1 MVDIVACP
9 PGAICDPIWD
19 ELVIGG
25 TVWLW
30 LLILVLIILIATMGL
45 WIYRHMKMAP
55 LNEFV
60 DAVRLGLQQT
70 LEFNVNRSFYIRALD
85 YSDRVL
91 SYIDE
96 NKISRWFVQSV
107 KSAGRLG
114 GISAYIV
121 GDDFDQTKD
130 PVVEMAVCIASEQ
143 WNKKYGEKFVDSA
156 GNTVEGY
163 PIIDYKSWAE
173 LLNRGL
179 LEIEFP
185 DGVRIPVY
193 APYDPLLIHKYTP
206 KHQGAAMTG
215 AEIVQEAKDLRA
227 GSPEEK
233 GFKQYLPLAAAGTV
247 VILGLIFTFMMV
259 TK

>member
-1 MVDIVACP
+1 MVDVVACP
-9 PGAICDPIWD
+9 PNAICDPLWD
-19 ELVIGG
+19 TFIMGG

-30 LLILVLIILIATMGL
+30 LLILILIILIATMGL
-45 WIYRHMKMAP
+45 WVYRHMKMAP
-55 LNEFV
+55 LNEFC

-96 NKISRWFVQSV
+96 NKVSRWFVQSV

-121 GDDFDQTKD
+121 GDDSDQTKD
-130 PVVEMAVCIASEQ
+130 PIVEMAVYIAAKD
-143 WNKKYGEKFVDSA
+143 WNTKYGESFIDSK
-156 GNTVEGY
+156 GVNVEGY

-173 LLNRGL
+173 LLKRGL
-179 LEIEFP
+179 LEIEYP
-185 DGVRIPVY
+185 PGIPIPVY
-193 APYDPLLIHKYTP
+193 APYDPLSIHQFTP
-206 KHQGAAMTG
+206 KHMGAAMTG
-215 AEIVQEAKDLRA
+215 AAIVQEAKDLKSNTA
-227 GSPEEK
+227 QDTS
-233 GFKQYLPLAAAGTV
+233 FKQYLPLAAASAV
-247 VILGLIFTFMMV
+247 VLLGIIFTFMMV

>member
-9 PGAICDPIWD
+9 PGAICDPLWD
-19 ELVIGG
+19 ELIIGG
-25 TVWLW
+25 TLWLW
-30 LLILVLIILIATMGL
+30 LLILVLIVLIATMGL

-60 DAVRLGLQQT
+60 DAVRFGLQQT
-70 LEFNVNRSFYIRALD
+70 LEFNINRSFYIRALD

-91 SYIDE
+91 SYLDE
-96 NKISRWFVQSV
+96 NKVSRWFVQSV

-130 PVVEMAVCIASEQ
+130 PVVEMAVCKVGEV
-143 WNKKYGEKFVDSA
+143 WNSKYAEDFIDK
-156 GNTVEGY
+156 EGKPVKGF
-163 PIIDYKSWAE
+163 PIVDYKSYAE
-173 LLNRGL
+173 LLHSGL

-185 DGVRIPVY
+185 DGVTISVY

-215 AEIVQEAKDLRA
+215 AQILQEAKELRS